1 MTWRDNWKVINVI
14 VLVIPDVHLK
24 PWMFQRASERIKEMK
39 LDRAVCLMDIADDWG
54 QELNLNL
61 YGQTYDAA
69 IAFAKEHPDTLW
81 CWGNHDLSYLWNEME
96 SGFSFSARSTVLGC
110 LERFRKTVPS
120 KQLRYIHRIDD
131 ILFLHGGLTE
141 DFVRRFVCGRRYDEI
156 DTVLEKINRLARY
169 EMWDNSSPI
178 WYRPQLSR
186 VRMYKP
192 RKLLQVVG
200 HTPVR
205 EVCRDRNILSCDTFS
220 TNRDGTAF
228 GSQKFT
234 LIDTVSRNWEEV

>member
-1 MTWRDNWKVINVI
+1 MK

-24 PWMFQRASERIKEMK
+24 PRMFDRAAEILARGNASQ
-39 LDRAVCLMDIADDWG
+39 AVCLMDLPDDWS
-54 QELNLNL
+54 QERNTAL
-61 YGQTYDAA
+61 YEETFERAMEFHREYPG
-69 IAFAKEHPDTLW
+69 TLW

-120 KQLRYIHRIDD
+120 KQLQYIHRIDD